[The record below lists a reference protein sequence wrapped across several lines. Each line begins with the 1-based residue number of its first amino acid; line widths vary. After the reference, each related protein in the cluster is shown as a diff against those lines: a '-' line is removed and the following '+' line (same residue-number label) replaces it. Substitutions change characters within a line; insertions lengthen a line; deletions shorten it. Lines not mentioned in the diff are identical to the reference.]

1 MRKYLGSRAR
11 DYVDYQM
18 HDPKRKS
25 YKLVS
30 SKVKVLP
37 WKGWN
42 EEDEKTSY
50 RLREK
55 FSYHIL
61 TNDYIANT

>member
-1 MRKYLGSRAR
+1 MDHALKYKMLNYENVIRKRKMRKYLGSRAR

-18 HDPKRKS
+18 HDSKRKS

-37 WKGWN
+37 
-42 EEDEKTSY
+42 
-50 RLREK
+50 
-55 FSYHIL
+55 
-61 TNDYIANT
+61 